1 MSQKWILRKNAL
13 IFFLYAVVGITY
25 TKKSENEIAATPIL

>member
-13 IFFLYAVVGITY
+13 IFFLYAVGITY